1 MSQSWRPVMATS
13 CGTPQASKVAWR
25 EVAHLDRVVDQF
37 VVVGRRVKAEAMA
50 FGLAAPS
57 RRAPPAVPWRR
68 ASPCSAL
75 PFRRLDID
83 KAGRFLLSDHAQEG
97 AGAVEEGVRLVKV
110 RAAHREIPGIDLDD
124 DRQRCR
130 LFQ

>member
-1 MSQSWRPVMATS
+1 MAS
-13 CGTPQASKVAWR
+13 GDGDFVRNAAGFESGVA
-25 EVAHLDRVVDQF
+25 EVAHFDRVVDQL
-37 VVVGRRVKAEAMA
+37 VVVLRAVKAEAMA
-50 FGLAAPS
+50 FGLAAPVVAAVC
-57 RRAPPAVPWRR
+57 RAHCCGDAPVLV
-68 ASPCSAL
+68 AL
-75 PFRRLDID
+75 AFRRLDID
-83 KAGRFLLSDHAQEG
+83 KARRILLSDHAQEG